1 MIKLTDILNESET
14 ISDLKKIESSIKKK
28 LGSKVTTTFA
38 TNKRKRGPKS
48 YEKNHPILIINKGIR
63 NKEISVTI
71 GGDYEIEYGWEIT
84 GPDFEFNSFKS
95 WDDVGIVKYILKK
108 LN

>member
-84 GPDFEFNSFKS
+84 GPGFEFNSFKS
-95 WDDVGIVKYILKK
+95 WDDVGIIKYILKK

>member
-38 TNKRKRGPKS
+38 TNKRKRGPKVM
-48 YEKNHPILIINKGIR
+48 KRIIRFLLLIR
-63 NKEISVTI
+63 ESVI
-71 GGDYEIEYGWEIT
+71 
-84 GPDFEFNSFKS
+84 
-95 WDDVGIVKYILKK
+95 KK
-108 LN
+108 